1 MPAAPLPA
9 SLSPFTLGTE
19 WAHPSAQT
27 LLVKAE
33 TFEWLA
39 QAPENSVHA
48 IVTDPPYSVTEY
60 EEKALTKLREG
71 KGGVWRIPPT
81 LNGVQRAALPR
92 FSVLTPKERALL
104 GEYFQ
109 EFGRL
114 AQRVLVP
121 GGHLLMASNPLVS
134 TASFAALE
142 STGWEK
148 RGEIIRVVKTL
159 RGGDRPKGAEDEFPD
174 VSVMPKSCWEPWG
187 LFRKPLSE
195 KTVAANLRKWG
206 TGGLR
211 RISDTDPFRD
221 LIEAAPARGVERTLA
236 PHPSLKPQRL
246 MRDLVRGM
254 LPTGEGIVLDPY
266 AGSGATLAAAQA
278 LGFHAV
284 GVERD
289 QLYFDMAAGAI
300 EPLSQVVV
308 A

>member
-1 MPAAPLPA
+1 MALSLPLA
-9 SLSPFTLGTE
+9 LSPFAVGQD
-19 WAHPSAQT
+19 WVQPSSHAV
-27 LLVKAE
+27 LVKAE

-48 IVTDPPYSVTEY
+48 IVTDPPYSVAEY
-60 EEKALTKLREG
+60 EEKDLDKLRKG

-81 LNGVQRAALPR
+81 LNGVQRAPLPR

-104 GEYFQ
+104 AAYFQ

-134 TASFAALE
+134 TTSFAALE
-142 STGWEK
+142 SAGWEK
-148 RGEIIRVVKTL
+148 RGEVIRIVKTL

-195 KTVAANLRKWG
+195 KTVAANLRRWG

-211 RISDTDPFRD
+211 RISDTEPFRD
-221 LIEAAPARGVERTLA
+221 LLEVAPARGVEKVIA

-246 MRDLVRGM
+246 MRDLVRAM
-254 LPTGEGIVLDPY
+254 LPRSEGVILDPY

-278 LGFHAV
+278 LGLHAV

-289 QLYFDMAAGAI
+289 QEYFAMASQAI
-300 EPLSQVVV
+300 QPLSEVVLS
-308 A
+308 